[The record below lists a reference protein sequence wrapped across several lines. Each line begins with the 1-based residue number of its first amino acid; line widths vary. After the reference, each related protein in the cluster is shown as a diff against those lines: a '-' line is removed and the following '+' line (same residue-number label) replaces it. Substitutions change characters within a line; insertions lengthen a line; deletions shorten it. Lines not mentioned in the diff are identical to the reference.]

1 VALTSL
7 HYYFPWAM
15 RALVRW
21 TAFCCA
27 SGRHMRLNQPTRDY
41 FAIADR
47 HDLAYEEKL
56 AEYRT
61 LADAYFQVDE
71 YEEFVAT
78 RLAHLDEALLEWVEG
93 PDFDRLLVDTVRSTF
108 PPHEHDHFVE
118 HYRGLLASWARDQR
132 AAA

>member
-1 VALTSL
+1 
-7 HYYFPWAM
+7 
-15 RALVRW
+15 
-21 TAFCCA
+21 
-27 SGRHMRLNQPTRDY
+27 MRLNQPTRDY

-47 HDLAYEEKL
+47 EDLAYEEKL
-56 AEYRT
+56 AEYRR

-78 RLAHLDEALLEWVEG
+78 RLSHLDEALLEWVEG